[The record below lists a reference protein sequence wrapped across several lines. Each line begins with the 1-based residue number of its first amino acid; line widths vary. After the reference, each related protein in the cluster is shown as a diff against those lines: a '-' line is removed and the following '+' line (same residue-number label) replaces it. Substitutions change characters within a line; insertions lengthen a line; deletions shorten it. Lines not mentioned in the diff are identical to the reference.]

1 MFSQVHWY
9 YNNNI
14 TSKLYCTYKNHA
26 AIPKKNKNIK
36 TKQSK
41 TKQENKTKQKK
52 TEKQNKT
59 KQNKKNK
66 TQKTTTQQTKTATTH
81 NSPCLHHRWKCYQ
94 KIALNDE

>member
-9 YNNNI
+9 YNNDI
-14 TSKLYCTYKNHA
+14 TSKLCCTYRNHA

-36 TKQSK
+36 TKQNK

-59 KQNKKNK
+59 KQKKQNSKNNNTTNKNSNN
-66 TQKTTTQQTKTATTH
+66 TQQPLFTSQVEMLSGNCSK
-81 NSPCLHHRWKCYQ
+81 
-94 KIALNDE
+94 

>member
-9 YNNNI
+9 YNNDI
-14 TSKLYCTYKNHA
+14 TSKLYCTYRNHA
-26 AIPKKNKNIK
+26 AIPKKK
-36 TKQSK
+36 TKTSK
-41 TKQENKTKQKK
+41 QNKTKLSKKIKQNKRKQK
-52 TEKQNKT
+52 NKT

-94 KIALNDE
+94 EIALNDE

>member
-59 KQNKKNK
+59 KKTKLKKQQHNK
-66 TQKTTTQQTKTATTH
+66 QKQQQHTTAPVYITGGNAIRK
-81 NSPCLHHRWKCYQ
+81 L
-94 KIALNDE
+94 L